1 MLWQQGRETIV
12 FNIISRS
19 SSRAALL
26 SLFTGQH
33 CFIQSIDSSA
43 VKPEAHEAKQHN
55 NTPGKHK
62 TVHTD
67 PTRLCLFLHTSRIL
81 SVSLALVLNVQC
93 FPLRGSISVPAELK
107 LYSDIA
113 VSERT
118 TKKICEH
125 QQSQAVSHPDLTCAA
140 RCGSVWHDTYST
152 FTIKI

>member
-140 RCGSVWHDTYST
+140 RCGSV
-152 FTIKI
+152 